1 MEYKRT
7 QYKILLERIKQPNRF
22 IQVLVG
28 PRQVGKTTIV
38 RQICDEIK
46 IPFEYVIAGK
56 EDDASKWI
64 TQHWESARLK
74 LESTNKKSFLL
85 IIDEIQKINDW
96 SETVKQLWD
105 TDTFNGID
113 LKVILLGSSGLML
126 QQGLNESLAGRFEL
140 LRIPHWSYNEM
151 NKCFGL
157 NHNQFAWYGGYP
169 GSMAFIKSEKRWK
182 DYVRNALIEATIS
195 KDVILMTNIHKPAL
209 MKQVFEMGTLYSSKM
224 LSYNKMIG
232 QLQDA
237 GNTVTIAHYLKLL
250 DTAGLL
256 TGLEKYFIEKHRTKS
271 SSPKWQVKNTALFS
285 ALSNETFKQVS
296 VDSVKWGQVVE
307 NAVGAHLINMAD
319 EGGYEVMYWRH
330 VNDEVDFVL
339 RKGEEIVA
347 IEVKSSFSRKTKGMQ
362 VFDERFKPN
371 KMLMIGN
378 SGLKWQEFLE
388 IDPGLLFKY

>member
-7 QYKILLERIKQPNRF
+7 QYKILLERINQPNRF
-22 IQVLVG
+22 IQVLIG

-38 RQICDEIK
+38 KQLCEELK
-46 IPFEYVIAGK
+46 LPFEYVIAGK

-74 LESTNKKSFLL
+74 LQASESKSFLL

-105 TDTFNGID
+105 TDTFNNVD

-140 LRIPHWSYNEM
+140 LKIPHWSYTEM
-151 NKCFGL
+151 NKCFGI
-157 NHNQFAWYGGYP
+157 NHNQFAWFGGYP
-169 GSMAFIKSEKRWK
+169 GSMAFIKNETRWK
-182 DYVRNALIEATIS
+182 NYVRDALIEATIS

-209 MKQVFEMGTLYSSKM
+209 MKQVFEMGTLYSSKI
-224 LSYNKMIG
+224 LSYNKMLG

-250 DTAGLL
+250 DVAGLL
-256 TGLEKYFIEKHRTKS
+256 KGLEKFFVEKYRTKS

-285 ALSNETFKQVS
+285 ALSQESFKQVS

-319 EGGYEVMYWRH
+319 EGEYEVMYWRH

-339 RKGEEIVA
+339 RKNDKVVA

-362 VFDERFKPN
+362 VFDKRFKPD

-378 SGLKWQEFLE
+378 SGLRWQEFLE
-388 IDPGLLFKY
+388 INPALLFQY

>member
-7 QYKILLERIKQPNRF
+7 QYNILLERMSQPNRF
-22 IQVLVG
+22 IQVLIG

-38 RQICDEIK
+38 KQLCNELK
-46 IPFEYVIAGK
+46 LPFEYVIAGK

-74 LESTNKKSFLL
+74 LKASESQSFLL

-105 TDTFNGID
+105 TDTFNNVD

-140 LRIPHWSYNEM
+140 LKIPHWSYTEM
-151 NKCFGL
+151 NKCFGI
-157 NHNQFAWYGGYP
+157 NHNQFAWFGGYP
-169 GSMAFIKSEKRWK
+169 GSMAFIKNETRWK
-182 DYVRNALIEATIS
+182 NYVKDALIEATIS

-209 MKQVFEMGTLYSSKM
+209 MKQVFEMGTLYSSKI
-224 LSYNKMIG
+224 LSYNKMLG

-256 TGLEKYFIEKHRTKS
+256 KGLEKYFIEKYRTKS
-271 SSPKWQVKNTALFS
+271 SSPKWQVKNTAIFS
-285 ALSNETFKQVS
+285 ALSQQSFKQVS
-296 VDSVKWGQVVE
+296 IDSVKWGQVVE

-319 EGGYEVMYWRH
+319 EGEYEVMYWRH

-339 RKGEEIVA
+339 RKNDKVVA

-362 VFDERFKPN
+362 VFDKRFKPD

-378 SGLKWQEFLE
+378 SGLRWQEFLE
-388 IDPGLLFKY
+388 INPGLLFEY